1 MGRVFNKSE
10 ILALFNCS
18 IYTARRLRPL
28 ARRAFN
34 TARPLLVFM
43 RTRNPWVRLR
53 RVTDGWYVL
62 FMIHPAKPSIFLVAQ
77 QKVNR

>member
-1 MGRVFNKSE
+1 
-10 ILALFNCS
+10 
-18 IYTARRLRPL
+18 
-28 ARRAFN
+28 
-34 TARPLLVFM
+34 M